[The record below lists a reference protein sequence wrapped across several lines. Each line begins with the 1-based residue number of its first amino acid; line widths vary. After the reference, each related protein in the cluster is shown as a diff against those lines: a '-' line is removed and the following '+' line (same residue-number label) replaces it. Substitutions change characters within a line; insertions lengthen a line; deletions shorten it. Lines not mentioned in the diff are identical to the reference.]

1 MYALYAML
9 RRTID
14 NYENIVQRFH
24 AFWWGGGGFFRGF
37 RITHGTKYTGK
48 NVLWRDRD
56 WDRDGNNRR
65 QQLSKTHSAGR
76 STRDPWQ
83 PQHRHRLLF
92 SFSFWFWFALSRI
105 VSHECALNYSLSQNR
120 ARVVRATSGSAHAQ
134 CSRCSCC
141 SSCLHSW
148 LSLSQVI
155 CLCRGNFAPTRISN
169 CALFMFLMDVS
180 RSLCCLRQWFTCIKS
195 YTLIET
201 CVYVWEGVNREW
213 NLNKE
218 EASLQELSISER

>member
-1 MYALYAML
+1 MYAFWAML
-9 RRTID
+9 RTMKD

-24 AFWWGGGGFFRGF
+24 VFGGVGGFFRGF

-65 QQLSKTHSAGR
+65 EQLSKTHSAGR

-105 VSHECALNYSLSQNR
+105 VSHECALNCSLSQNI

-148 LSLSQVI
+148 LSLSLSLSSW
-155 CLCRGNFAPTRISN
+155 LCRGNFAPTRISN

-180 RSLCCLRQWFTCIKS
+180 LSLFALSEAMIHMYKQLHTHWNM
-195 YTLIET
+195 
-201 CVYVWEGVNREW
+201 CVCVRGRNWRVKFE
-213 NLNKE
+213 
-218 EASLQELSISER
+218 